1 MGQPICV
8 SYNSK
13 YMSRQFDIYIADYD
27 VWKVVDNI
35 DLEAIKD
42 FIYHNFD

>member
-1 MGQPICV
+1 MGQAILV

-13 YMSRQFDIYIADYD
+13 YD
-27 VWKVVDNI
+27 VWKVIDNI